1 MECLGLGLEPDQS
14 LAVDA
19 EDKVCSPTCLTIIM
33 NHCESRCC
41 IVPNKI
47 DFITNIP
54 IVLSDQASC
63 LSSCM
68 WLPVRSFLL
77 MRIKDCFCDFYN
89 AFPFLTLTHS
99 SGSVET
105 LLMFLN

>member
-14 LAVDA
+14 SAVDA

-54 IVLSDQASC
+54 MVLSNQASC
-63 LSSCM
+63 LSACM

-77 MRIKDCFCDFYN
+77 MTIKDGFCDFCN
-89 AFPFLTLTHS
+89 AFPFLTITHS
-99 SGSVET
+99 SARVEI
-105 LLMFLN
+105 LLIFQN